1 MRLLDRQVRL
11 LDYLTSSGAIF
22 GGDGNATFDPVLQGM
37 DPGLLRLEARF
48 SHEKRMEKIT
58 AVFPKTCRLLGVEL
72 AAIVQEFVEAWP
84 PTDITRIENARQFY
98 EALSSRW
105 RRLPP
110 QPPYLQD
117 VAACEFGIAR
127 ARIGHVHVDAPPD
140 SDACSKELPGGA
152 IRRAPEIILLR
163 CAYDIRSVVEDDA
176 EGVTVVK
183 RDTPLVIAIPP
194 GAAHP
199 AVFEV
204 LPPVYDLLAVLDGW
218 TARSALET
226 ASELDELV
234 SELAQYGLVEVHG

>member
-1 MRLLDRQVRL
+1 LDRQVRL

-22 GGDGNATFDPVLQGM
+22 GGDGNAALDPALQGM
-37 DPGLLRLEARF
+37 DPRLLRLEARF

-58 AVFPKTCRLLGVEL
+58 AVFPKTCRLLGAEL

-98 EALSSRW
+98 EALDSRW

-117 VAACEFGIAR
+117 VAACEFAIAG
-127 ARIGHVHVDAPPD
+127 ARVGRVHVDT
-140 SDACSKELPGGA
+140 SPGRAASSNEPRRGA
-152 IRRAPEIILLR
+152 IRRAPGITLLR
-163 CAYDIRSVVEDDA
+163 CAYDIRPVVEGDA
-176 EGVTVVK
+176 EEVTVVK
-183 RDTPLVIAIPP
+183 RDTPLVITIPP
-194 GAAHP
+194 GAVHP

-204 LPPVYDLLAVLDGW
+204 LPPVYDVLAALDGW
-218 TARSALET
+218 TARSELGE
-226 ASELDELV
+226 ASETDELI

>member
-22 GGDGNATFDPVLQGM
+22 GGDGNATLEPVLQGM
-37 DPGLLRLEARF
+37 DSRLLRLEARF

-58 AVFPKTCRLLGVEL
+58 TVFPKTCRLLGAEL
-72 AAIVQEFVEAWP
+72 AAIVQEFVKAWP

-98 EALSSRW
+98 EALSSHW

-110 QPPYLQD
+110 RPPYLQD

-127 ARIGHVHVDAPPD
+127 ARIGRVEADTPPD
-140 SDACSKELPGGA
+140 RDASSKELPGGA
-152 IRRAPEIILLR
+152 VRRAPEIILLR
-163 CAYDIRSVVEDDA
+163 CAYDIRSVIEDGA

-183 RDTPLVIAIPP
+183 RDTPLVIAISS

-204 LPPVYDLLAVLDGW
+204 LPPVYDVLAALDAW
-218 TARSALET
+218 TARSALGA
-226 ASELDELV
+226 ASELDELI
-234 SELAQYGLVEVHG
+234 SELAQYGVVEVHG